1 MADDQISVRS
11 VTGVDITMTIAGP
24 GSRSYAFVIDWHI
37 RLLLALAWLL
47 TGEVATKLADISKSY
62 STLLYTLPAMAIY
75 FLYHPILEV
84 AMRGR
89 TPGKR
94 MAGVRLLDLNGGV
107 PSSMALIIRNLFRLV
122 DSLPLFYV
130 IGLVSC
136 FITAHRIRIGDMA
149 AGTLLIIDHSE
160 SEQTLERMEAVAG
173 KTSLPLDAL
182 ELVDQLLERWESL
195 EPASRSQI
203 AASLL
208 ARIEPGLGADAAAML
223 DEAQMRSRL
232 QSYFNGT
239 QAVHHV

>member
-11 VTGVDITMTIAGP
+11 VTGVDIKMTIAGP

-47 TGEVATKLADISKSY
+47 LGTIIAKVGDISKLY
-62 STLLYTLPAMAIY
+62 ETLFSKLPSILIY
-75 FLYHPILEV
+75 FLYHPILEI

-94 MAGVRLLDLNGGV
+94 VAGVRILDRTGGV
-107 PSSMALIIRNLFRLV
+107 PSGMALLIRNLFRLI
-122 DSLPLFYV
+122 DSLPLAYV

-136 FITAHRIRIGDMA
+136 FVTAHRVRIGDMA
-149 AGTLLIIDHSE
+149 AGTLLVVDQSE
-160 SEQTLERMEAVAG
+160 SEKTLIRMAAAAG

-182 ELVDQLLERWESL
+182 ELVDQVLERWDSL
-195 EPASRSQI
+195 EPANRARI

-208 ARIEPGLGADAAAML
+208 VRIQPELGSDAAVFTE
-223 DEAQMRSRL
+223 DQVKSKL
-232 QSYFNGT
+232 QSFLNGT
-239 QAVHHV
+239 DSVRSV